1 MQSQST
7 KRRPLILSLLVI
19 IVCGIALFD
28 YLQQPDTHDS
38 QAITVDEIQIR
49 DSFSLRDQSG
59 LTVSNERYSDRYKLI
74 FFGFTDCLDVCPS
87 TLSRMAEVL
96 DQLGPLNHQIY
107 PLFITVEP
115 ERDTPARLNE
125 YAKAFDSRISYL
137 TGSTN
142 EISRVLTAW
151 GKIRAT
157 MAAAK
162 GETSEEHYTVQ
173 HSSVLYLISPDDKVL
188 SSYTWEIPPDK
199 MALSIGRWLSP

>member
-1 MQSQST
+1 MQSNTS

-38 QAITVDEIQIR
+38 QVATVNEIQIR
-49 DSFSLRDQSG
+49 DSFSLLDQSG
-59 LTVSNERYSDRYKLI
+59 QAVSNESYSDRYKLI

-96 DQLGPLNHQIY
+96 NQLGPNNHQIY

-115 ERDTPARLNE
+115 ERDTPARLHE
-125 YAKAFDSRISYL
+125 YAKAFDPRISYL
-137 TGSTN
+137 TGSTT
-142 EISRVLTAW
+142 EISRVLTTW
-151 GKIRAT
+151 GQIRAT

-162 GETSEEHYTVQ
+162 GETSEENYTLQ
-173 HSSVLYLISPDDKVL
+173 HSSVLYLISPDGKVL
-188 SSYTWEIPPDK
+188 EAYTWEVPLDK
-199 MALSIGRWLSP
+199 IALSMSEWLSP

>member
-74 FFGFTDCLDVCPS
+74 FFGFTNCPDICPA
-87 TLSRMAEVL
+87 TLSRMTETL
-96 DQLGPLNHQIY
+96 NQLGSLNHQVY

-115 ERDTPARLNE
+115 ERDTPALLKE
-125 YAKAFDSRISYL
+125 YAKAFDPRIIYL
-137 TGSTN
+137 TGSSE
-142 EISRVLTAW
+142 EIARVLTAW
-151 GKIRAT
+151 GELRAT
-157 MAAAK
+157 IAAAK
-162 GETSEEHYTVQ
+162 GETSEESYTIQ
-173 HSSVLYLISPDDKVL
+173 HSSVLYLMSPDDKVL
-188 SSYTWEIPPDK
+188 GSYNWEIPPDK
-199 MALSIGRWLSP
+199 IASTISQWLAP